1 MTTRQ
6 TSTGQTSTGQTSTA
20 LVDNVQK
27 ILSVYVPNLSRDSYN
42 KLLASI
48 NIKSYGTITFSDNK
62 SHQADFIRIPHNA
75 PVMQVHEFLNRHW
88 SEGHPSLVISITGG
102 AKEYN
107 MKPRLLRAFR
117 RGLLKVARTT
127 GAWIITGG
135 MNTGIMKLVGEIVQ
149 INPDRSRPIP
159 LIGIAT
165 WGCVS
170 GRDDLDPIR
179 GSSVSYTKPRS
190 NTKGEAPLEPNHTK
204 FIFVDDGSNNKYGR
218 EIAFRAKLEH
228 AISGGFFSSKTTT
241 NSSSQNASLCATQSF
256 RSENS
261 EPVPVVLLVVEGGP
275 NTVRTV
281 KEAVVENNIPAVF
294 FEGTGRCCDL
304 FAKAF
309 RFYNKHRP
317 QNEADNETLTNR
329 DSTTSIKHYYDDDEL
344 KIRLREELKDDL
356 RVISGSADTP
366 IAADTKPHPDDKDD
380 YFELVYECF
389 HKRRHFLNV
398 ISLNSRYPVEPDI
411 DLAILQALLN
421 ATSNSEDF
429 KTSEKRKRE
438 QLRLALEWNRVDI
451 ARNVIMK
458 NEADWRIDLN
468 DLFLS
473 ALKRDQVAF
482 VKLFLDHDFSLTVL
496 FRNIDRLV
504 DLYDHVVNHNN
515 DSIKTDL
522 DPLRAL
528 YEARI
533 QPLIGDFFDVRAA
546 LSQKDLKPNADSK
559 SEDDNERGGCCG
571 RRRYNDVSG
580 NNHGD
585 RRRSQASILTPSHYM
600 DVDRELFL
608 WSVIAGRRDLAL
620 LFWSRGKNKIAT
632 ALIATLIYKNHART
646 ENDNSYTQWADEF
659 ENLAVEIL
667 EKFYQASP
675 KACLKAIIRQIP
687 GYGNATWLELAVAAD
702 AKDFISQRAVQ
713 DLFNDIWFGYVNE
726 RTTHVTIVFST
737 FMLWFSGFLRYNEN
751 LVTEDDNTIIHS
763 SITKPSLE
771 RQSSK
776 QKRMGDRKPFTFSQY
791 FLNITTFLRAPYV
804 KYLYNLYS
812 HLIFLML
819 FSYVILC
826 DFFPLYNFP
835 VDVCGP
841 SADSVH
847 RKDPTTDNDD
857 NEPLQSYTS
866 TKNSYNVTK
875 SVSYGIQR
883 HKHQSITE
891 IILVIWVFTLVCE
904 EVRQLVA
911 IEAQSTRNAIIAYF
925 KTFWNRLDVLA
936 IILFIIGITLRYL
949 PTSECFCAALDVCG
963 PSADSVHR
971 KDPTTD
977 NDDNEPLQSYTST
990 KHSYNVTKSVSYGF
1004 QRHKHQSITEIILVI
1019 WVFTLVCEEIRQLVA
1034 IEAQSTRN
1042 AVIAYFKTFWNR
1054 LDVLAIIL
1062 FIIGI
1067 TLRYLPA
1074 SECFCAARIILS
1086 FDLSLWFIRTLDMF
1100 AAVRRLG
1107 PKLVMIGEMVHD
1119 LKFFMLM
1126 LFVFILAFGVPFHGL
1141 VHGVNKFSWHLPR
1154 EIMNLA
1160 YWQIFGELEALDT
1173 FGDNYKANG
1182 YAAFILL
1189 ISYMAIVSILLVN
1202 LLIAMFSNTFD
1213 RLQSNTDRIWKFQR
1227 YSLVCEYLSRPSIPA
1242 PFIFFSHLWRVTLFT
1257 LAKCPKLK
1265 FIQTKYEEHLNR
1277 TKYKISLDDKS
1288 VTKIEAAEDA
1298 YGDEVYYNF
1307 LKIGR
1312 KLIDETD
1319 LDEERVQ
1326 SPQENILNKIRTLE
1340 NRMQVMSNQQAHMC
1354 DYLEHLMDGLKVMGG
1369 ERIKLPERRRLDPE
1383 ESLLCIFSQSPQE
1396 NILNKIRTLENRMQV
1411 MSNQQ
1416 AHMCDYLEHLM
1427 DGLKVMGG
1435 ERIKLPERR
1444 RLDPEESFD
1453 DTSNSISQSKGNYRR
1468 ESLIINSPRSSIT
1481 PDEPQTPI
1489 INTFSS
1495 PRNMSEN
1502 SQTSTQSTNVNN
1514 NNSNPTSDTL
1524 SSSVPFTLK
1533 RWNLVGI
1540 WSWDVAHDVC
1550 AICRT
1555 ALSESCLRCQAA
1567 SNLQECIIVWGT
1579 CNHSFHNCCM
1589 SQWVKQRA
1597 QCPLCQT
1604 DWVINRIGQ

>member
-1 MTTRQ
+1 
-6 TSTGQTSTGQTSTA
+6 
-20 LVDNVQK
+20 
-27 ILSVYVPNLSRDSYN
+27 
-42 KLLASI
+42 
-48 NIKSYGTITFSDNK
+48 
-62 SHQADFIRIPHNA
+62 
-75 PVMQVHEFLNRHW
+75 
-88 SEGHPSLVISITGG
+88 
-102 AKEYN
+102 
-107 MKPRLLRAFR
+107 
-117 RGLLKVARTT
+117 
-127 GAWIITGG
+127 
-135 MNTGIMKLVGEIVQ
+135 
-149 INPDRSRPIP
+149 
-159 LIGIAT
+159 
-165 WGCVS
+165 
-170 GRDDLDPIR
+170 
-179 GSSVSYTKPRS
+179 
-190 NTKGEAPLEPNHTK
+190 
-204 FIFVDDGSNNKYGR
+204 
-218 EIAFRAKLEH
+218 
-228 AISGGFFSSKTTT
+228 
-241 NSSSQNASLCATQSF
+241 
-256 RSENS
+256 
-261 EPVPVVLLVVEGGP
+261 
-275 NTVRTV
+275 
-281 KEAVVENNIPAVF
+281 
-294 FEGTGRCCDL
+294 
-304 FAKAF
+304 
-309 RFYNKHRP
+309 
-317 QNEADNETLTNR
+317 
-329 DSTTSIKHYYDDDEL
+329 
-344 KIRLREELKDDL
+344 
-356 RVISGSADTP
+356 
-366 IAADTKPHPDDKDD
+366 
-380 YFELVYECF
+380 
-389 HKRRHFLNV
+389 
-398 ISLNSRYPVEPDI
+398 
-411 DLAILQALLN
+411 
-421 ATSNSEDF
+421 
-429 KTSEKRKRE
+429 
-438 QLRLALEWNRVDI
+438 
-451 ARNVIMK
+451 
-458 NEADWRIDLN
+458 
-468 DLFLS
+468 
-473 ALKRDQVAF
+473 
-482 VKLFLDHDFSLTVL
+482 
-496 FRNIDRLV
+496 
-504 DLYDHVVNHNN
+504 
-515 DSIKTDL
+515 
-522 DPLRAL
+522 
-528 YEARI
+528 
-533 QPLIGDFFDVRAA
+533 
-546 LSQKDLKPNADSK
+546 
-559 SEDDNERGGCCG
+559 
-571 RRRYNDVSG
+571 
-580 NNHGD
+580 
-585 RRRSQASILTPSHYM
+585 SILTPSHYM

-776 QKRMGDRKPFTFSQY
+776 QKRMGDRSTEGTQMSLLTQYKDVDSSNNRKPFTFSQY

-835 VDVCGP
+835 V
-841 SADSVH
+841 
-847 RKDPTTDNDD
+847 
-857 NEPLQSYTS
+857 
-866 TKNSYNVTK
+866 
-875 SVSYGIQR
+875 
-883 HKHQSITE
+883 
-891 IILVIWVFTLVCE
+891 
-904 EVRQLVA
+904 
-911 IEAQSTRNAIIAYF
+911 
-925 KTFWNRLDVLA
+925 
-936 IILFIIGITLRYL
+936 
-949 PTSECFCAALDVCG
+949 DVCG

-1067 TLRYLPA
+1067 TLRYLPT

-1383 ESLLCIFSQSPQE
+1383 ES
-1396 NILNKIRTLENRMQV
+1396 
-1411 MSNQQ
+1411 
-1416 AHMCDYLEHLM
+1416 
-1427 DGLKVMGG
+1427 
-1435 ERIKLPERR
+1435 
-1444 RLDPEESFD
+1444 FD

-1495 PRNMSEN
+1495 PRNVSLTTDGSM
-1502 SQTSTQSTNVNN
+1502 
-1514 NNSNPTSDTL
+1514 TSD
-1524 SSSVPFTLK
+1524 V
-1533 RWNLVGI
+1533 
-1540 WSWDVAHDVC
+1540 
-1550 AICRT
+1550 
-1555 ALSESCLRCQAA
+1555 
-1567 SNLQECIIVWGT
+1567 
-1579 CNHSFHNCCM
+1579 
-1589 SQWVKQRA
+1589 
-1597 QCPLCQT
+1597 
-1604 DWVINRIGQ
+1604 